1 MSTAVRFALTT
12 TLTAALVAGVV
23 TPVYA
28 TDDSLLVE
36 GESTSIALPEGGEV
50 DFNVVDQ
57 ATDGATVEAEPIEVE
72 GATAETADGAVVSL
86 TDGVSIVATDAV
98 GGDVTE
104 FEHQVTVVEETEDTP
119 AYVSEFV
126 PAIELTFPISEEQL
140 SEVDVASL
148 GVYSRESEDDE
159 WTWVPSAYDPEL
171 GAVVAQSDHLSEF
184 IVMAAPAAAVPDPTI
199 PRIAL
204 DPDDALGRA
213 LWNGHVYNEL
223 QFSHAVATAVKA
235 RLENECLAEVLIT
248 RNSSTAFVARTTR
261 SNRIRNFD
269 ADIAMTLA
277 FNNYNTASDGIARP
291 WGISRDGGV
300 VAWSASNSAS
310 TRLGNNTKTQ
320 IVNWTGR
327 PDRRG
332 LNPPSSVL
340 PYSQLVGSAPAYAHA
355 ELLFL
360 SHNYDWP
367 IISTR
372 LDLVTDAVY
381 SSIIQQIEATGG
393 IACAEPVTLPTPPT
407 QDVLDDLAQ
416 LGENNYQIYGTDPVN
431 LATGNFL
438 ASEEVFTLS
447 GVGDQA
453 IDLTLAYNALD
464 GRVSPVGNG
473 WNFGYSSRAQL
484 YDNGAVMAILA
495 DGRSVFFESDG
506 AGGFVTPPGARST
519 LAAVE
524 GGAVL
529 TFADNTS
536 LEFTFDE
543 ESGYGTLARA
553 VDRQGNAYTLVYG
566 PLAEAA
572 EGEYTFPP
580 LLSITDQ
587 AGQMVAVQ
595 STPEGRIT
603 GFTHPDGRQWMLAY
617 DAAGNLTSIMDGAG
631 RTRSFAY
638 NAGGLLEVVTGADG
652 VAELTNVF
660 DTEER
665 VVIQTDGAGYVRTIA
680 YGPNRE
686 TTLTDALGNASTLTH
701 NDKNQV
707 VRALDAEGGVT
718 LNGYDEFYNPNTSTD
733 ANGNVYTSEFDVYGR
748 VTSSTNAVGE
758 TTTYGYNS
766 RGDLVSISSPD
777 PNGGTATTSF
787 VLNEDGRA
795 TETHL
800 PDGTVTYASFD
811 AHGDMT
817 SITDA
822 TGGVTTMAYDWRGNS
837 VTSTDALGHVTARTY
852 DLANRLTS
860 VTDAKGALTTL
871 AYDAADNLISTLDA
885 LGGVA
890 TFVYDVNDSLVSETN
905 EAGETAT
912 YEYNVNLQLT
922 AANRADGS
930 RMEYAYDAEHR
941 MVAQTNPDGT
951 SRTWEYDGLGRATV
965 MVDEAGERWL
975 TEYDA
980 IGNPVAAIDPSGA
993 RNATAFDAMSRP
1005 VTFTDALGN
1014 SDTVTYL
1021 PGGAAGSQTDA
1032 LGRTS
1037 SYSYDAMGRLESV
1050 TTPDGETRF
1059 YSYDANGRLVSA
1071 TNARGF
1077 TQTYQLDAL
1086 GREVSM
1092 TDALGNLWRT
1102 EYDALGNTT
1111 ATVDA
1116 LGNRTEIEYDALS
1129 RLVATTDAL
1138 GAHATFTFDAV
1149 GRATSETNKNGN
1161 AVNYAYDA
1169 LGRLTRTTYPDG
1181 STASTTYNARGLAV
1195 GTVGT
1200 RGFATAYEYDARSMQ
1215 TAMVDEAGERW
1226 LSEYDSRGNLVANID
1241 PAGGRTEFDY
1251 DALSRRVATTDQV
1264 GARTAFTYDAAGQMT
1279 SATNALG
1286 NTVEYAF
1293 DVMGRMVT
1301 VTTPDTAAVA
1311 YGYDANGNVTSFTN
1325 QRGFTETY
1333 LLDPLDRMV
1342 SRTDTL
1348 GGTWATEFDALG
1360 NATATVDPLGNRT
1373 EATYDA
1379 LSRIVGLTDALAGA
1393 TTFTYDAIGARTS
1406 TTNALGQ
1413 TTSLTY
1419 DSLGRPVGSTFADGT
1434 TASNVYDAGG
1444 LKVTSTDQRG
1454 NAMSYEYDARGLQV
1468 ASVDTAGERWLTEYD
1483 SRGNVTASVDPLS
1496 ARSTAQYDAAS
1507 RPVAVVNAVGSQ
1519 STFAYDALGQMITS
1533 TNALG
1538 DTTAY
1543 TYDAM
1548 QRMVTMTTPEGA
1560 TSQYGY
1566 DANGNTTSITNALG
1580 DVLATEYDAAGRAIA
1595 TVLPDGGRTET
1606 ARDALG
1612 REVATT
1618 DARGNT
1624 TAVTYDAL
1632 GRPTLVL
1639 DAAGFATTATYD
1651 AGGNR
1656 LSTTDAR
1663 GGTTGFVYDV
1673 MNRLVS
1679 TTNAEGETRT
1689 QAYDTAGNIT
1699 EAIDPSGI
1707 ATHFTYD
1714 VRNLLTETVENFLP
1728 AEPSSESVNVT
1739 TSVSYDA
1746 RGDAVAT
1753 VDPRGNATTFVR
1765 DALGRV
1771 ETETDALGQTSTVD
1785 FDALGRPSVVT
1796 APDGSVTAT
1805 TFSADGYAVEVAYPD
1820 QTVTSGFDA
1829 LGNRTSMTDDLG
1841 TSSWTYDWASRV
1853 TVAVDALGQKNTNQ
1867 YDLAGNQ
1874 TRVAYDDGR
1883 SLLRTYDARNLA
1895 VSQSDAN
1902 GVAAFGYDEVGAL
1915 VGILRPSGVET
1926 EISRDLVGR
1935 VTAIVHAGE
1944 GVVGNKLP
1952 SGEVNPSSMA
1962 PGNAFGH
1969 CKDNGNGH
1977 PNQQPAGCSTG
1988 TLAFEYAYDAR
1999 GLVDEREL
2007 STDEASTLTD
2017 YTHDELG
2024 RLTESVTGD
2033 YVASYGWDAA
2043 SNMVFEAVSEDLSTN
2058 KKNDGYTVTRS
2069 VNAINQLTSS
2079 AMDPAVMPAS
2089 KTETTAYTYDARGN
2103 RTQALTTTTSGKKT
2117 HTVSDVAYTYD
2128 GRDLVS
2134 SVAGGDTD
2142 VAYGRDGI
2150 GRALEVSEDGTDRTR
2165 LYDGLSVV
2173 RDGDTQL
2180 TRGPGGA
2187 VLFEATMVTSGKGKN
2202 ATTSIQTVDVLADL
2216 LGSAVT
2222 TASDGVIS
2230 ADLALYGDFGDL
2242 LTDTSQDTV
2251 TGFTGQVDTAGLLEF
2266 ASRSYDIGS
2275 RVWVQDDRYRGT
2287 VTRASSLNRYTYVE
2301 GAPETYIDILGFFR
2315 AAAALRAQQLAAL
2328 NAQLQSALGSLGNL
2342 YGVAVNHLQGTSA
2355 ADMLKIYNNLTAN
2368 LDPAVRAVLAPI
2380 ASQMATGV
2388 GGVHFQQAVYEREAK
2403 AYREAH
2409 EDYLKALERQDIHLK
2424 WEAEQLAIRVENE
2437 SLVVYNAVTFL
2448 RNGAIG
2454 VGKVLAGLTP
2464 YPMLV
2469 ENVKCIAGGWS
2480 GMQTCSQ
2487 EARDEARDL
2496 AMGLALRAIEH
2507 NDVLEDVFSGD
2518 ASIGDYWDSGYQVY
2532 RDYTFG
2538 PTLDACRDG
2547 QFDKCG
2553 QGVGE
2558 GVALAGL
2565 FFVPGGLAAAG
2576 TRVARGVEV
2585 AAATARTAQL
2595 VRTVEV
2601 SRVAEAARIAEAAR
2615 VASVARPAAAAVP
2628 GGAVTTQPAAR
2639 FIAGSD
2645 GVIVDTLAKTAL
2657 YAPRNLG
2664 QMYANGTSKVVQPPF
2679 LNITGISHANP
2690 KDPFHFLNRAIERGA
2705 SPSLIV
2711 ETVRS
2716 PRVVLQQSNG
2726 KYLYLTDQAAVVLDQ
2741 SGAVV
2746 TVWTRAEFESKILSI
2761 LNDA

>member
-1 MSTAVRFALTT
+1 MHTVARSILTAM
-12 TLTAALVAGVV
+12 LTAALAIGVV

-28 TDDSLLVE
+28 VDDSLLLE
-36 GESTSIALPEGGEV
+36 GESTTIALPDGGEA

-57 ATDGATVEAEPIEVE
+57 ATDGASVEAEPIAVE
-72 GATAETADGAVVSL
+72 GATAETIDGDVFALS
-86 TDGVSIVATDAV
+86 DGVSIVATDAA
-98 GGDVTE
+98 GEDISDFEHDVTI
-104 FEHQVTVVEETEDTP
+104 VEATEDTP
-119 AYVSEFV
+119 AYVSEFI

-140 SEVDVASL
+140 AEVDVASL

-159 WTWVPSAYDPEL
+159 WQWVPSAYDAEL

-184 IVMAAPAAAVPDPTI
+184 TVMAAPAAVAPDPTV

-204 DPDDALGRA
+204 DPDDALGKA
-213 LWNGHVYNEL
+213 LWNGTVYNEL

-416 LGENNYQIYGTDPVN
+416 LGQNNYQIYGTDPVN

-447 GVGDQA
+447 GVGDQV

-495 DGRSVFFESDG
+495 DGRSVYFESDG
-506 AGGFVTPPGARST
+506 AGGFATPAGARST

-572 EGEYTFPP
+572 EGGYTFPP
-580 LLSITDQ
+580 LQSITDQ
-587 AGQMVAVQ
+587 AGQTVAVQ

-603 GFTHPDGRQWMLAY
+603 GFTHPDGRQWTLAY
-617 DAAGNLTSIMDGAG
+617 DAAGNLTSISDGAN

-660 DTEER
+660 DTEQR
-665 VVIQTDGAGYVRTIA
+665 VVIQTDGAGYIRTIA

-686 TTLTDALGNASTLTH
+686 TTLTDALGNASTLSH

-718 LNGYDEFYNPNTSTD
+718 LNGYDDNYNPNTSTD
-733 ANGNVYTSEFDVYGR
+733 ANGNVFTSEFDVYGR
-748 VTSSTNAVGE
+748 VKSSTNALGE
-758 TTTYGYNS
+758 TTTYGYNP

-930 RMEYAYDAEHR
+930 RIEYLYDAEHR

-951 SRTWEYDGLGRATV
+951 RRTWEYDGLGRATV
-965 MVDEAGERWL
+965 MVDEAGARWL

-980 IGNPVAAIDPSGA
+980 IGNPVASIDPSGA
-993 RNATAFDAMSRP
+993 RSEVGYDALSRP

-1014 SDTVTYL
+1014 ADTVTYL
-1021 PGGAAGSQTDA
+1021 PGGVAGTETDA

-1037 SYSYDAMGRLESV
+1037 SYGYDVMGRLLSV
-1050 TTPDGETRF
+1050 TTPDGETRA

-1092 TDALGNLWRT
+1092 TDALGNLWRA
-1102 EYDALGNTT
+1102 ELDALGNVT
-1111 ATVDA
+1111 ATVDP
-1116 LGNRTEIEYDALS
+1116 LGSRTQMEYDALS
-1129 RLVATTDAL
+1129 RPVATKDAL
-1138 GAHATFTFDAV
+1138 GGRASVAYDAV
-1149 GRATSETNKNGN
+1149 GRATSVTNQNGN
-1161 AVNYAYDA
+1161 SISYQYDA
-1169 LGRLTRTTYPDG
+1169 LGRPTRTTYPEG
-1181 STASTTYNARGLAV
+1181 LFTTTGYNARGLAV
-1195 GTVGT
+1195 AVVGT
-1200 RGFATAYEYDARSMQ
+1200 RGFPTAYEYDARGMQ

-1226 LSEYDSRGNLVANID
+1226 LTEYDSRGNVVANID
-1241 PAGGRTEFDY
+1241 PSGGRTEFDY
-1251 DALSRRVATTDQV
+1251 DALSRRVASTDQV
-1264 GARTAFTYDAAGQMT
+1264 GALTSFVYDAVGQMT
-1279 SATNALG
+1279 SSTDALG
-1286 NTVEYAF
+1286 NPTAYVF
-1293 DVMGRMVT
+1293 DAMGRVAAATTADGAT
-1301 VTTPDTAAVA
+1301 VV
-1311 YGYDANGNVTSFTN
+1311 YGYDADGNLTSFIN
-1325 QRGFTETY
+1325 QRGFTETFQ
-1333 LLDPLDRMV
+1333 LDALDRMV

-1348 GGTWATEFDALG
+1348 GGTWTTEFDTRG

-1373 EATYDA
+1373 ESTYDA
-1379 LSRIVGLTDALAGA
+1379 LSRVVGVTDALAGEA
-1393 TTFTYDAIGARTS
+1393 TFTYDALGARTS

-1413 TTSLTY
+1413 TTAIEY
-1419 DSLGRPVGSTFADGT
+1419 DTLGRPVASTFADGT
-1434 TASNVYDAGG
+1434 TVSNAYDAAG
-1444 LKVTSTDQRG
+1444 LVVSSTDQRG
-1454 NAMSYEYDARGLQV
+1454 NAMSYEYDARGLNV
-1468 ASVDTAGERWLTEYD
+1468 ASVDTAGQRWLTEYD
-1483 SRGNVTASVDPLS
+1483 SRGNATATVDPLS
-1496 ARSTAQYDAAS
+1496 ARSTAEYDAAS
-1507 RPVAVVNAVGSQ
+1507 RPVAVVDAVGART
-1519 STFAYDALGQMITS
+1519 TFAYDALGQVVST

-1612 REVATT
+1612 REIATT
-1618 DARGNT
+1618 DALGNT
-1624 TAVTYDAL
+1624 TSVTYDAL
-1632 GRPTLVL
+1632 GRATIVV
-1639 DAAGFATTATYD
+1639 DAAGFSTTATYD

-1663 GGTTGFVYDV
+1663 GGITAFVYDV

-1689 QAYDTAGNIT
+1689 QSYDAAGNVT
-1699 EAIDPSGI
+1699 DGVDALGV

-1714 VRNLLTETVENFLP
+1714 VRNLLTETIENYLP

-1753 VDPRGNATTFVR
+1753 VDPRGNATTYVR

-1771 ETETDALGQTSTVD
+1771 AAETDALGQTSVVG

-1805 TFSADGYAVEVAYPD
+1805 TYSPDGYPVEIAFPD
-1820 QTVTSGFDA
+1820 QTVTSEFDA
-1829 LGNRTSMTDDLG
+1829 LGNRTSMTDALG

-1874 TRVAYDDGR
+1874 TRVTYDDGR
-1883 SLLRTYDARNLA
+1883 SLLRTFDARNLA
-1895 VSQSDAN
+1895 VTQADADDITS
-1902 GVAAFGYDEVGAL
+1902 FDYDQAGAL
-1915 VGILRPSGVET
+1915 VGISRPSGVET
-1926 EISRDLVGR
+1926 AIDRDLLGR
-1935 VTAIVHAGE
+1935 VTAIVHTGE
-1944 GVVGNKLP
+1944 GVVGNTLP

-1962 PGNAFGH
+1962 PGNAYGH

-1977 PNQQPAGCSTG
+1977 PNQQPAGCSTQAL
-1988 TLAFEYAYDAR
+1988 TFEYEYDAR

-2007 STDEASTLTD
+2007 STDEATTLTD
-2017 YTHDELG
+2017 YTHDALG

-2033 YVASYGWDAA
+2033 YVATYGWDAA
-2043 SNMVFEAVSEDLSTN
+2043 SNLVFESVSEDLSTN
-2058 KKNDGYTVTRS
+2058 KKGDGYTVTWT
-2069 VNAINQLTSS
+2069 VNAINQLTQSVMDPS
-2079 AMDPAVMPAS
+2079 AMPAN
-2089 KTETTAYTYDARGN
+2089 KTETTAFSYDARGN
-2103 RTQALTTTTSGKKT
+2103 RTQALTTTTSGNKT
-2117 HTVSDVAYTYD
+2117 HTVSDIQYSYD

-2134 SVAGGDTD
+2134 SVTGGDTD
-2142 VAYGRDGI
+2142 VAYARDGV
-2150 GRALEVSEDGTDRTR
+2150 GRALEVSEDGDTRTR
-2165 LYDGLSVV
+2165 LYDGLAIV

-2187 VLFEATMVTSGKGKN
+2187 VLFEATMVTSGKGKK

-2222 TASDGVIS
+2222 TATDGVIS
-2230 ADLALYGDFGDL
+2230 ADLALFGDFGDL
-2242 LTDTSQDTV
+2242 LTDTSLDTV

-2287 VTRASSLNRYTYVE
+2287 VTRASSLNRYAYVE
-2301 GAPETYIDILGFFR
+2301 GAPETYVDVLGFFR
-2315 AAAALRAQQLAAL
+2315 AAAALRAQQLAVL
-2328 NAQLQSALGSLGNL
+2328 NAQLQSALGSLDSL
-2342 YGVAVNHLQGTSA
+2342 YGFAIQNGQGMSA
-2355 ADMLKIYNNLTAN
+2355 DDMMRAYNNLAAG
-2368 LDPAVRAVLAPI
+2368 LDPAVKGVLDPI
-2380 ASQMATGV
+2380 VGKLATGV
-2388 GGVHFQQAVYEREAK
+2388 KTFHLRQAIATMKQKLAENAYEKEKARAVAEFRAQMDLQIEALYAQAPGGNPNTV
-2403 AYREAH
+2403 H
-2409 EDYLKALERQDIHLK
+2409 EDRGFVGNRLEALKGHVGAAKDM
-2424 WEAEQLAIRVENE
+2424 
-2437 SLVVYNAVTFL
+2437 VVDLAVTAIDFNIIML
-2448 RNGAIG
+2448 NPELAVLTGSLDRSNQQIDAFQAGIEENG
-2454 VGKVLAGLTP
+2454 
-2464 YPMLV
+2464 
-2469 ENVKCIAGGWS
+2469 W
-2480 GMQTCSQ
+2480 
-2487 EARDEARDL
+2487 
-2496 AMGLALRAIEH
+2496 
-2507 NDVLEDVFSGD
+2507 GD
-2518 ASIGDYWDSGYQVY
+2518 TLNMTLNPVY
-2532 RDYTFG
+2532 HLING
-2538 PTLDACRDG
+2538 SVSTLDSFNTGD
-2547 QFDKCG
+2547 FH
-2553 QGVGE
+2553 GVGE
-2558 GVALAGL
+2558 GVFQMQMAFAETALVVVPGAGLIVAGGVKVAALAGRATNSL
-2565 FFVPGGLAAAG
+2565 TTLT
-2576 TRVARGVEV
+2576 TRI
-2585 AAATARTAQL
+2585 AATARASGLAADAGAIQLPGRAASAADAALTEAVTAKA
-2595 VRTVEV
+2595 VAGAEV
-2601 SRVAEAARIAEAAR
+2601 AVVDTAA
-2615 VASVARPAAAAVP
+2615 ASRPAAL
-2628 GGAVTTQPAAR
+2628 VTET
-2639 FIAGSD
+2639 
-2645 GVIVDTLAKTAL
+2645 
-2657 YAPRNLG
+2657 YAPKPLKPSEAVARWDEFLG
-2664 QMYANGTSKVVQPPF
+2664 DGPTT
-2679 LNITGISHANP
+2679 NIHPRTGVP
-2690 KDPFHFLNRAIERGA
+2690 DPNRIVSADGLRSIRFGEHEMGSSPTKFHFHEETWRFDAATNTWQVDNVVVRVPFPRG
-2705 SPSLIV
+2705 S
-2711 ETVRS
+2711 
-2716 PRVVLQQSNG
+2716 
-2726 KYLYLTDQAAVVLDQ
+2726 
-2741 SGAVV
+2741 
-2746 TVWTRAEFESKILSI
+2746 W
-2761 LNDA
+2761 